1 MVLRFSSRTGATILV
16 GQTAAENDQLC
27 AVADGDDVWFH
38 LEGTSSPH
46 VILHGCGV
54 TPEAIADG
62 CQLCKL
68 YSKHKHSTGV
78 RVIHLPVRHVRKV
91 RTDATGTVRL
101 TAEPTAQI
109 VATNPQAVARL
120 LATKQLLRSQR
131 SLDNAPQRHLVA
143 TASKRERKAARKAE
157 QHCKRRARCESTVL
171 SSREINVIMS

>member
-1 MVLRFSSRTGATILV
+1 MVLRFASRTGATILV

-27 AVADGDDVWFH
+27 AAADGDDVWFH

-46 VILHGCGV
+46 VILHGHGV

-62 CQLCKL
+62 RQLCKL
-68 YSKHKHSTGV
+68 YSKHKHST
-78 RVIHLPVRHVRKV
+78 RAHVIHLPVRHVRKV

-109 VATNPQAVARL
+109 VATDPQAVERL
-120 LATKQLLRSQR
+120 LATKQRVRSQG
-131 SLDNAPQRHLVA
+131 SLDDAPQQHLVA

-157 QHCKRRARCESTVL
+157 HHCKRRARCGSTAL
-171 SSREINVIMS
+171 SSREVNAIM